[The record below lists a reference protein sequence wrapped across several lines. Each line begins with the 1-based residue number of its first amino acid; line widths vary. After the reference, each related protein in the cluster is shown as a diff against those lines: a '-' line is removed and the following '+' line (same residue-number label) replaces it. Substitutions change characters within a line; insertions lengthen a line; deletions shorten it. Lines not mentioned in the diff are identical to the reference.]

1 VTRILLP
8 DGWKRPS
15 GYSQGMVAD
24 GRVVA
29 VAGQNGVHPDGTLAG
44 TDLVAQTA
52 QALRNIVSVLE
63 SAGASPRD
71 VVRMTWF
78 VVDIEEYRR
87 SRAAL
92 GRVYREVM
100 GEHYPAMTL
109 VAITGLVEPGTRVE
123 IEATAVVPR

>member
-92 GRVYREVM
+92 GRVY
-100 GEHYPAMTL
+100 PAMTL